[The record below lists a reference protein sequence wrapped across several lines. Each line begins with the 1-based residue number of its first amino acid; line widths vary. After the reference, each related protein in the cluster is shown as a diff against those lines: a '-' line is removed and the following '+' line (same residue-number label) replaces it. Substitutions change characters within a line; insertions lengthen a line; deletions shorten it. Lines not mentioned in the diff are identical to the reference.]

1 MGKRARRNGGRT
13 TNKRRSVNDV
23 RERYRKTVPF
33 ASDKVRKAWDFSKT
47 VNQNYRA
54 CGLIGGKMN
63 DMRYAH
69 ERRTPTEG
77 AMSGLVDKSTLMKK
91 DELARKTI
99 EWKDASSVASLKEQ
113 LDARKPSHRGA
124 NFMSVLEC
132 AYIQPLVEKHSTRYN
147 IMARDLK
154 LNYNQWTRSKLER
167 RCERYAKWV
176 AEQAE
181 KEKEEDESYEKLM
194 AEDDE
199 EEGEDSDDDGNDDSD
214 DDGNDDS
221 DA

>member
-1 MGKRARRNGGRT
+1 MGKRARRNGGRN

-33 ASDKVRKAWDFSKT
+33 ASDQVRKAWDFSKT

-63 DMRYAH
+63 NMRYAH

-77 AMSGLVDKSTLMKK
+77 ALSGLVDKSTLMQK
-91 DELARKTI
+91 DEVARKNI

-113 LDARKPSHRGA
+113 LDARKHSHRGA

-132 AYIQPLVEKHSTRYN
+132 AYIRPLVAKHGTK
-147 IMARDLK
+147 IFDMVRDLK
-154 LNYNQWTRSKLER
+154 LNYNQWTKSKLER
-167 RCERYAKWV
+167 RCERYAKFI

-181 KEKEEDESYEKLM
+181 KEKQEKESYEKLM
-194 AEDDE
+194 GEDDDE
-199 EEGEDSDDDGNDDSD
+199 EEGEDTDG
-214 DDGNDDS
+214 DGE
-221 DA
+221 